1 MTQNE
6 YEDIMRDGFPEDE
19 PNLCR
24 ECGEELNAI
33 EDKLCAD
40 CVTKAASY
48 YGLAE
53 EYLKAQP
60 KRMGHTSWIDFIL
73 RYVLG
78 INDCDDAE
86 LILDLVDDLMSPEL
100 AFKDGTVSDLLFEYV
115 LECRYEFQ
123 QWVESR
129 IDTF

>member
-60 KRMGHTSWIDFIL
+60 QRNGAYIVDRLYPSVCAGHQRL
-73 RYVLG
+73 
-78 INDCDDAE
+78 
-86 LILDLVDDLMSPEL
+86 
-100 AFKDGTVSDLLFEYV
+100 
-115 LECRYEFQ
+115 
-123 QWVESR
+123 
-129 IDTF
+129 